1 MKKAHTKVNQDKKT
15 KRETMVKKNDK
26 ILIIYKTSLVKHKMI
41 TKLTVQ
47 HKLPMNI
54 ENISLLLLHIQYIYT
69 TIHDKHIFIPCV
81 TYENE

>member
-1 MKKAHTKVNQDKKT
+1 
-15 KRETMVKKNDK
+15 
-26 ILIIYKTSLVKHKMI
+26 MI

-69 TIHDKHIFIPCV
+69 TIHDTHIFIPYV

>member
-1 MKKAHTKVNQDKKT
+1 
-15 KRETMVKKNDK
+15 
-26 ILIIYKTSLVKHKMI
+26 MI